1 MDLRGAPA
9 EFCGDVFG
17 QPLGVAAC
25 GINIKIFVCFEFIQH
40 IINGDFDA
48 AVCLI
53 HYFCG
58 QLHFI
63 NKQKE
68 MLVLLILDDAFHIFA

>member
-17 QPLGVAAC
+17 QPLGVAVC
-25 GINIKIFVCFEFIQH
+25 DINFIQH

-48 AVCLI
+48 AAWLI
-53 HYFCG
+53 HYFGG

-68 MLVLLILDDAFHIFA
+68 MLVLLILDDAFYIFA